1 MFRGGEWGVL
11 NISLHCPTLM
21 MPALLQGSC
30 YLTHTVVV
38 SLQFSGGCGGGG
50 RAGKLSIRLVNAY
63 VVDIMTGVMVID
75 TH

>member
-1 MFRGGEWGVL
+1 ML

-38 SLQFSGGCGGGG
+38 SLQFSGECVWGGGG

-63 VVDIMTGVMVID
+63 VVDIMTGVMVFD

>member
-1 MFRGGEWGVL
+1 MFRGGVGCAEHFTSLPDAYDAGIMTGIMLFDTHCGCLSAVFRGV
-11 NISLHCPTLM
+11 
-21 MPALLQGSC
+21 
-30 YLTHTVVV
+30 
-38 SLQFSGGCGGGG
+38 GGGG

>member
-1 MFRGGEWGVL
+1 MGCAEHFTSLPDAYDAGIITGIMLFDTHCGCFSAVFRGLW
-11 NISLHCPTLM
+11 
-21 MPALLQGSC
+21 
-30 YLTHTVVV
+30 
-38 SLQFSGGCGGGG
+38 GGGG